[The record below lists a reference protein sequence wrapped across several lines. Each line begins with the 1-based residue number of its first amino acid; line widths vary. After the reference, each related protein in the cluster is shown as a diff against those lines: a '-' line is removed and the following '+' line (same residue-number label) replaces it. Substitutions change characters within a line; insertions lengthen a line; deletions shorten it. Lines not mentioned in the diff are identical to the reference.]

1 VVSASSWVPGTSSL
15 AGKRR
20 YIKVASFVSRMFSRN
35 MVSQAYKDDDDGGGG
50 GGGGGGG
57 VSNHKRVP
65 CFLLLCLQPSLLG
78 LQGLFFR
85 TPHSPLYGEPSGYI
99 NTAPDL
105 LGSV

>member
-1 VVSASSWVPGTSSL
+1 MVSASSWVPGTSSL

-20 YIKVASFVSRMFSRN
+20 YIKVASFVSRMFSRY
-35 MVSQAYKDDDDGGGG
+35 MVSQAYKDDEKEEDEDDDD
-50 GGGGGGG
+50 G

-78 LQGLFFR
+78 QQGLFFR